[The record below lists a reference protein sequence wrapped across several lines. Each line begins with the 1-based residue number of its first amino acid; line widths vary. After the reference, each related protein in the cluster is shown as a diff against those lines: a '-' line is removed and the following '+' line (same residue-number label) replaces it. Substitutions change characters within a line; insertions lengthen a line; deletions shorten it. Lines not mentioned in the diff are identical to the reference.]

1 MSTTSATDIDQLAAS
16 QLSAINQRYTK
27 NRRQLVEILLG
38 TSKPITINQI
48 LESDSK
54 LAQSSVYRNL
64 AVLEQ
69 AGLVAKIITNDEHAH
84 YELAEH
90 ILDHHHHIICSP
102 CGEILDFQLTEK
114 IEKALENS
122 LKEIADDYGF
132 SIDHHRLDLLGTCGE
147 CSNNKSL

>member
-1 MSTTSATDIDQLAAS
+1 MSISEDIDINEIAAFQL
-16 QLSAINQRYTK
+16 QTINQRYTK
-27 NRRQLVEILLG
+27 NRRQLIEILLK

-64 AVLEQ
+64 AVLEE
-69 AGLVAKIITNDEHAH
+69 ARLVVKIITNDDHAH

-102 CGEILDFQLTEK
+102 CGEILDF
-114 IEKALENS
+114 
-122 LKEIADDYGF
+122 
-132 SIDHHRLDLLGTCGE
+132 H
-147 CSNNKSL
+147 

>member
-1 MSTTSATDIDQLAAS
+1 MSTINRMDIDQLATS
-16 QLSAINQRYTK
+16 QLNSINQRYTT
-27 NRRQLVEILLG
+27 NRRKLIGILQEA
-38 TSKPITINQI
+38 TKPITINQI

-69 AGLVAKIITNDEHAH
+69 AGLVVKIITNDDHAH

-102 CGEILDFQLTEK
+102 CGEILDFHLSEK

-122 LKEIADDYGF
+122 LKEIADDLGF
-132 SIDHHRLDLLGTCGE
+132 SIDRHRLDLLGTCGE
-147 CSNNKSL
+147 CTE

>member
-1 MSTTSATDIDQLAAS
+1 MSISEDIDINEIAAFQL
-16 QLSAINQRYTK
+16 QTINQRYTK
-27 NRRQLVEILLG
+27 NRRQLIEILLK

-48 LESDSK
+48 LKSDSK

-64 AVLEQ
+64 AVLEE
-69 AGLVAKIITNDEHAH
+69 AGLVVKIITNDDHAH

-102 CGEILDFQLTEK
+102 CGEILDFHLSEK

-122 LKEIADDYGF
+122 LKKIADDLGF
-132 SIDHHRLDLLGTCGE
+132 SIDRHRLDLLGTCGE
-147 CSNNKSL
+147 CTE

>member
-1 MSTTSATDIDQLAAS
+1 MSISEDIDINEIAAFQL
-16 QLSAINQRYTK
+16 QTINQRYTK
-27 NRRQLVEILLG
+27 NRRKLIEILLK

-69 AGLVAKIITNDEHAH
+69 AGLVVKIITNDDHAH

-102 CGEILDFQLTEK
+102 CGEILDFHLSEK

-122 LKEIADDYGF
+122 LKEIADELGF
-132 SIDHHRLDLLGTCGE
+132 SIDRHRLDLLGTCGE
-147 CSNNKSL
+147 CTE

>member
-1 MSTTSATDIDQLAAS
+1 MSISEDIDINEIAAFQL
-16 QLSAINQRYTK
+16 QTINQRYTK
-27 NRRQLVEILLG
+27 NRRKLIEILLK

-69 AGLVAKIITNDEHAH
+69 AGLVVKIITNDDHAH

-102 CGEILDFQLTEK
+102 CGEILDFHLSEK

-122 LKEIADDYGF
+122 LKEIADDFGF
-132 SIDHHRLDLLGTCGE
+132 SIDRHRLDLLGTCGE
-147 CSNNKSL
+147 CTE

>member
-1 MSTTSATDIDQLAAS
+1 MSISEDIDINEIAAFQL
-16 QLSAINQRYTK
+16 QTINQRYTK
-27 NRRQLVEILLG
+27 NRRKLIEILLK
-38 TSKPITINQI
+38 TSKPITIDQI

-69 AGLVAKIITNDEHAH
+69 AGLVVKIITNDDHAH

-102 CGEILDFQLTEK
+102 CGEILDFHLSEK

-122 LKEIADDYGF
+122 LKEIADDLGF
-132 SIDHHRLDLLGTCGE
+132 SIDRHRLDLLGTCGE
-147 CSNNKSL
+147 CTE

>member
-1 MSTTSATDIDQLAAS
+1 MSITNETDIDQLAAS
-16 QLSAINQRYTK
+16 QLNGINQRYTK
-27 NRRQLVEILLG
+27 NRRQLIEILLQ

-48 LESDSK
+48 LESNSD

-69 AGLVAKIITNDEHAH
+69 AGLVVRIITNEDHAH

-102 CGEILDFQLTEK
+102 CGEILDFHLSAK
-114 IEKALENS
+114 IEKALEES
-122 LKEIADDYGF
+122 LQKIADEFGF
-132 SIDHHRLDLLGTCGE
+132 SIDRHRLDLLGTCGDCTE
-147 CSNNKSL
+147 